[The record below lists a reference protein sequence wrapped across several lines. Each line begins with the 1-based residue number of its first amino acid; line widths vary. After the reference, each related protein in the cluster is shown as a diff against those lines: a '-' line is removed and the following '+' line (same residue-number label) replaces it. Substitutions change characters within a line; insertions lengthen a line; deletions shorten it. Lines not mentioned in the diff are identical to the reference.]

1 MKPKTPRQ
9 PTVRE
14 KTMSQ
19 SNLPDSGQG
28 AESLKARAIALK
40 LYGLVEHW
48 EAVHDQ
54 PWLATLIEWEEQER
68 ARRSLKRRIDNAK
81 IGRFKPL
88 TDFDWNWPTQCDQPI
103 VQRWMSLAFLPQATN
118 LILTGPNGVGKTML
132 AKNIAHHA
140 VLNGH
145 TVLFTTAS
153 AMLNEL
159 TAQDSDNALKR
170 RFLKYARPDLLAID
184 EIGYLSYGNRHA
196 DLLFEVISQRYE
208 QRSVIVTTN
217 RPFAEWN
224 EIFPNA
230 SCVVSLIDRLV
241 HHSEILQ
248 IDGDSYRAKEAREN
262 NAKHKRT
269 TRGRT
274 VNKKTAKKTQA
285 KS

>member
-1 MKPKTPRQ
+1 
-9 PTVRE
+9 
-14 KTMSQ
+14 MSR
-19 SNLPDSGQG
+19 SNPPNGDLV
-28 AESLKARAIALK
+28 AEVLKARAIELK

-54 PWLATLIEWEEQER
+54 PWLPLLLDWEEQER
-68 ARRSLKRRIDNAK
+68 AKRSLERRISNAK

-88 TDFDWNWPTQCDQPI
+88 ADFDWDWPAQCGQQL
-103 VQRWMSLAFLPQATN
+103 VQRWMNLTFLSQATN

-159 TAQDSDNALKR
+159 TAQDGDNALKR
-170 RFLKYARPDLLAID
+170 RFLKYSRPSLLVVD

-208 QRSVIVTTN
+208 ERSIIVTTN

-230 SCVVSLIDRLV
+230 SCVVSLVDRLV

-248 IDGDSYRAKEAREN
+248 IEGDSYRAKEAREN
-262 NAKHKRT
+262 NAKQ
-269 TRGRT
+269 
-274 VNKKTAKKTQA
+274 KKSSRRRTAKKKAVNDTEA

>member
-1 MKPKTPRQ
+1 
-9 PTVRE
+9 
-14 KTMSQ
+14 MSQ
-19 SNLPDSGQG
+19 SNPDSDPVV
-28 AESLKARAIALK
+28 ETLKARALELK
-40 LYGLVEHW
+40 LHGLVEHW

-54 PWLATLIEWEEQER
+54 SWLPLLLDWEEQER
-68 ARRSLKRRIDNAK
+68 AKRSLERRIANAK

-88 TDFDWNWPTQCDQPI
+88 ADFDWDWPGRCDRQI

-118 LILTGPNGVGKTML
+118 LILVGPNGVGKTML

-153 AMLNEL
+153 AMLNDL
-159 TAQDSDNALKR
+159 TAQDGDNALKR
-170 RFLKYARPDLLAID
+170 RFLKYSRPGLLVVD

-208 QRSVIVTTN
+208 ERSIVVTTN

-230 SCVVSLIDRLV
+230 SCVVSLVDRLV

-248 IDGDSYRAKEAREN
+248 IEGDSYRAKEAREN
-262 NAKHKRT
+262 NAKQKRS
-269 TRGRT
+269 R
-274 VNKKTAKKTQA
+274 TAKRKADDKTG
-285 KS
+285 KTS